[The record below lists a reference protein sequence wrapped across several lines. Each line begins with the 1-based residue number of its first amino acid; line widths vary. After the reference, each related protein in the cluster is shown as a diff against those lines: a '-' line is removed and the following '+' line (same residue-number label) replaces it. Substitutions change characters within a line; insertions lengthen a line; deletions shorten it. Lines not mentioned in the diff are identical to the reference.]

1 MKLKTKQIIIRVISI
16 IAILVSLSSI
26 YLFLSGIIPYE
37 GIQIEGM
44 PSISLEVQITLLS
57 CLTIINIL
65 NLILVQKLMKYKKL
79 LIALNIIQML
89 FGGMVHIIGGIIDV
103 VFLFIDTKDVIEEP
117 KQPLKLPELE
127 KIEVKRKWLY
137 LLLWIFLF
145 VIFYLGIIPMPFLQN
160 IPPIFRIFLLYGI
173 QALILGYLLRND
185 IKRDFLTFKGDFKTY
200 MKYIFPKLG
209 IFFVIYIAISV
220 PIALLAGKISTNQ
233 AQLNE
238 LPLALTATM
247 AILFAPILEE
257 FMFRGLLRKS
267 IPNDTIFM
275 IISSLI
281 FGTAHMLY
289 AEENLMMYIYIIP
302 YTLLGY
308 FLARSYAKTNNIFTN
323 ISIHFLWNT
332 FAVILNVVVQF
343 IGA

>member
-1 MKLKTKQIIIRVISI
+1 MKLATKQITIRIISVIAIIVSLISI
-16 IAILVSLSSI
+16 YGFA
-26 YLFLSGIIPYE
+26 SGIVPYE

-44 PSISLEVQITLLS
+44 PSISLEVQIILLS
-57 CLTIINIL
+57 CLIAINIL
-65 NLILVQKLMKYKKL
+65 ILILVQKLIKYKKI
-79 LIALNIIQML
+79 LITLNIIQML
-89 FGGMVHIIGGIIDV
+89 FGGMIHIIGGIIALV
-103 VFLFIDTKDVIEEP
+103 LLLLDTKDVIEEP
-117 KQPLKLPELE
+117 KKPLKLPELE

-137 LLLWIFLF
+137 LILWILLF
-145 VIFYLGIIPMPFLQN
+145 SVFYLGLIPMPFLQN
-160 IPPIFRIFLLYGI
+160 IPSILRIFLLYGI
-173 QALILGYLLRND
+173 QALILGYLLRKD
-185 IKRDFLTFKGDFKTY
+185 IKRDFLTFKGNLKTY

-209 IFFVIYIAISV
+209 IFFIIYIVISI
-220 PIALLAGKISTNQ
+220 PISLIARQISTNQ

-247 AILFAPILEE
+247 AIIFAPILEE
-257 FMFRGLLRKS
+257 LMFRGLLRKS

-275 IISSLI
+275 IISGLI

-289 AEENLMMYIYIIP
+289 AEENLTMYIYIIP

-332 FAVILNVVVQF
+332 FAIILNIVVQF

>member
-1 MKLKTKQIIIRVISI
+1 MKLATKQITIRIISVIAIVVSLISI
-16 IAILVSLSSI
+16 YGFA
-26 YLFLSGIIPYE
+26 SGIVPYE

-44 PSISLEVQITLLS
+44 PSISLKAQIILLS
-57 CLTIINIL
+57 CLSVINIL
-65 NLILVQKLMKYKKL
+65 VLILVQKLIKYKKI

-89 FGGMVHIIGGIIDV
+89 FGGMIHIIGGIIALV
-103 VFLFIDTKDVIEEP
+103 LLLLDTKDVIEEP
-117 KQPLKLPELE
+117 KEPLKLPELE

-137 LLLWIFLF
+137 LILWILLF
-145 VIFYLGIIPMPFLQN
+145 SVFYLGLIPMPFLQN
-160 IPPIFRIFLLYGI
+160 IPSILRLFLLYGI
-173 QALILGYLLRND
+173 QALILGYLLKKD
-185 IKRDFLTFKGDFKTY
+185 IKRDFLTFQGNFKTY
-200 MKYIFPKLG
+200 VKYIFPKLG
-209 IFFVIYIAISV
+209 IFFGVYIVISI
-220 PIALLAGKISTNQ
+220 PIALIAGQISTNQ

-247 AILFAPILEE
+247 AIIFAPILEE
-257 FMFRGLLRKS
+257 WMFRGLLRKS
-267 IPNDTIFM
+267 LPNDTIFM
-275 IISSLI
+275 IMSALV
-281 FGTAHMLY
+281 FGAAHMLY

-332 FAVILNVVVQF
+332 FAIILNIVVKF

>member
-1 MKLKTKQIIIRVISI
+1 MKLKTKQIVMRI
-16 IAILVSLSSI
+16 IAVIAMTVSLVSI
-26 YLFLSGIIPYE
+26 YLFVSGIVPYE

-44 PSISLEVQITLLS
+44 PSISLEVQIVLLS
-57 CLTIINIL
+57 FLTIINIL
-65 NLILVQKLMKYKKL
+65 NLIFVQKLIKHKKL

-89 FGGMVHIIGGIIDV
+89 FGGIVHIIGGIV
-103 VFLFIDTKDVIEEP
+103 AMVLLLLDTKDVVEEP

-137 LLLWIFLF
+137 LLLWIALF
-145 VIFYLGIIPMPFLQN
+145 ISFYSGLIPMKFLQN
-160 IPPIFRIFLLYGI
+160 IPPLARIFLLYVI
-173 QALILGYLLRND
+173 QAFILGYLLRKD
-185 IKRDFLTFKGDFKTY
+185 IKRDFAIFKGNFKTY

-209 IFFVIYIAISV
+209 IFFLIYIIISV
-220 PIALLAGKISTNQ
+220 PIALLAGQISTNQ
-233 AQLNE
+233 SQLNE

-247 AILFAPILEE
+247 AILFAPFLEE

-267 IPNDTIFM
+267 IPNNTAFM
-275 IISSLI
+275 ITSAFI
-281 FGTAHMLY
+281 FGAAHMLY
-289 AEENLMMYIYIIP
+289 AEENLIMYIYIIP

-308 FLARSYAKTNNIFTN
+308 FLARTYAKTNNIFTN

-332 FAVILNVVVQF
+332 FAILLNVLIKL

>member
-1 MKLKTKQIIIRVISI
+1 MKLATKRIVIRIISI
-16 IAILVSLSSI
+16 IAMLVSLSSI
-26 YLFLSGIIPYE
+26 YLFVSGIVPYE

-44 PSISLEVQITLLS
+44 PSISLEVQATLLS
-57 CLTIINIL
+57 GLTVINIL
-65 NLILVQKLMKYKKL
+65 NLIFVQKLIKHKKL

-89 FGGMVHIIGGIIDV
+89 FGGIVHIVGGIIALV
-103 VFLFIDTKDVIEEP
+103 LLLIDTKDVIEEP
-117 KQPLKLPELE
+117 KEPLKLPQLE

-137 LLLWIFLF
+137 FLVWIILF
-145 VIFYLGIIPMPFLQN
+145 IVFYSGIIPMPFLRR
-160 IPPIFRIFLLYGI
+160 IPSILRIILLYGI
-173 QALILGYLLRND
+173 QALILGYLLRKD
-185 IKRDFLTFKGDFKTY
+185 IKRDFLTFKGNFKSY

-209 IFFVIYIAISV
+209 IFFIIYIVISV
-220 PIALLAGKISTNQ
+220 PIALIAGQISTNQ

-257 FMFRGLLRKS
+257 LMFRGLLRKS
-267 IPNDTIFM
+267 ISNAIIFM
-275 IISSLI
+275 IASSFI
-281 FGTAHMLY
+281 FGAAHMLY
-289 AEENLMMYIYIIP
+289 AEENIMMYIYIIP

-308 FLARSYAKTNNIFTN
+308 FLARSYTKTNNIFTN

-332 FAVILNVVVQF
+332 FAIILNVVIKL